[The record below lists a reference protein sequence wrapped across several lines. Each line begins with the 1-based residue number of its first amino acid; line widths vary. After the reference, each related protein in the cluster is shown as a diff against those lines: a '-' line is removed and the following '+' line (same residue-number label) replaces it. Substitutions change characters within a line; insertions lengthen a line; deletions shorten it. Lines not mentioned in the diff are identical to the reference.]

1 MEESERQYYTWEN
14 IDIQELTDHLKQFC
28 DRANN
33 DLAGLMEELC
43 QCHGDVEA
51 AYNTAEAIMELDIG
65 PGGWFS
71 NIISVNESSMS
82 KYQPVTQEDK
92 EKYEFWK
99 ELKVL
104 NEMCKNTYMAFPKLD
119 KGLFESCYALIKAP
133 ENMKEYNLDA
143 GLYNQINSYIKF
155 ITEMVNKDPKSI
167 SLPDYDRFLSDNKAE
182 IEAAIK
188 ANKINVKGG
197 IIDEV
202 GGSLKTAFIKYMESS
217 EFGRQLTVD
226 ESLNRT
232 RLPSN
237 FNKMLNVVDI
247 YTHSVAFAASHD
259 MGKLKEIS
267 QIFCDSGINLN
278 VKLMEM
284 LKNPISR
291 QTAETIGRISG
302 LFFRYTSLAYE
313 TYEKFKNS
321 SDAPYCFM
329 KKAPALS
336 NATGIGL
343 SDLSTVRSNEPW
355 NMGGTHYEQ
364 IFVVMLAAFHKY
376 FYEAVVPAR
385 HPIGKR
391 IEFN

>member
-14 IDIQELTDHLKQFC
+14 TDIQELTDHLKQFC

-133 ENMKEYNLDA
+133 ENMKNYNLDS
-143 GLYNQINSYIKF
+143 GLYSQINGYIQA
-155 ITEMVNKDPKSI
+155 ITDMVNKDPKSI
-167 SLPDYDRFLSDNKAE
+167 SLPDYDRFLSEHKAE
-182 IEAAIK
+182 IEADMK
-188 ANKINVKGG
+188 SPKKDG
-197 IIDEV
+197 IMEDV
-202 GGSLKTAFIKYMESS
+202 GASLKMNYVKFIESS

-226 ESLNRT
+226 QSLNRT

-237 FNKMLNVVDI
+237 FDKMLNVVDI

-267 QIFCDSGINLN
+267 QVFCDSGINLN
-278 VKLMEM
+278 SKMMEM

-291 QTAETIGRISG
+291 RTAETISRISG
-302 LFFRYTSLAYE
+302 LFFRYTSLGYE
-313 TYEKFKNS
+313 TYEKFKDS

-336 NATGIGL
+336 NASGIGL
-343 SDLSTVRSNEPW
+343 SDLSTLRSNDPW
-355 NMGGTHYEQ
+355 KTGGTNYQQ
-364 IFVVMLAAFHKY
+364 IFVVMLAAFRQY
-376 FYEAVVPAR
+376 FYEALVPAR
-385 HPIGKR
+385 HPLKKVLL
-391 IEFN
+391 